1 MTRAPFVT
9 HIYPIFAEEIN
20 REARDKHKPINGRKR
35 KRKKENTW
43 ADINAAD

>member
-9 HIYPIFAEEIN
+9 HIYPVFAEEIN
-20 REARDKHKPINGRKR
+20 HEARDKHKPINGRKR
-35 KRKKENTW
+35 KKNMW